1 MHLGKQGESMANPQH
16 KDSPINI
23 RALASQRALIDR
35 AAALR
40 HMSRSDFMLQ
50 TACREA
56 EEVLLD
62 QRLFIADDVTYKA
75 FLHLLE
81 SPLEAN
87 SLALRRLLGSKSP
100 WEN

>member
-1 MHLGKQGESMANPQH
+1 MANPQH

-23 RALASQRALIDR
+23 RALASQRMLIDR

-62 QRLFIADDVTYKA
+62 QRLFVVDDATYKA

-81 SPLEAN
+81 SPLETN
-87 SLALRRLLGSKSP
+87 LAIQRLLSSKSP
-100 WEN
+100 WET